1 MGPHGQARACAPKC
15 LPSAKRLCPG
25 RRYSTQVWSS
35 AKADKIYL
43 YSSFVSVISILKLHY
58 KSGEEVKDM
67 AVSLKPATKVSEG
80 LKKMLND
87 AIAREIQVSIQY
99 MWQHVQVMGVKGVA
113 VQDQFKQTAIAE
125 MKHAEKIAERLWY
138 LEGTPTTKP
147 ALIKVGDSLKEF
159 LEFDVK
165 AEEEAITMYKG
176 IIEQA
181 QKEGDVT
188 TAFIFKE
195 ILEDEEEH
203 HDLFTTMLE
212 EV

>member
-1 MGPHGQARACAPKC
+1 
-15 LPSAKRLCPG
+15 
-25 RRYSTQVWSS
+25 
-35 AKADKIYL
+35 
-43 YSSFVSVISILKLHY
+43 
-58 KSGEEVKDM
+58 M
-67 AVSLKPATKVSEG
+67 AVSLKPVVKVSDK
-80 LKKMLND
+80 LKEMLNN

-99 MWQHVQVMGVKGVA
+99 MWQHVQVVGVKGVA
-113 VQDQFKQTAIAE
+113 VQDKFQQVAVVE

-147 ALIKVGDSLKEF
+147 APIKVGENLKEF
-159 LEFDVK
+159 IELDVK
-165 AEEEAITMYKG
+165 AEVEAIEMYRG
-176 IIEQA
+176 IIELA

-188 TAFIFKE
+188 TAFMFKE

>member
-1 MGPHGQARACAPKC
+1 
-15 LPSAKRLCPG
+15 
-25 RRYSTQVWSS
+25 
-35 AKADKIYL
+35 
-43 YSSFVSVISILKLHY
+43 
-58 KSGEEVKDM
+58 M
-67 AVSLKPATKVSEG
+67 AVSLAPMTKVSEE
-80 LKKMLND
+80 LKTMLNK

-99 MWQHVQVMGVKGVA
+99 MWQHIQVMGVKGIA
-113 VQDQFKQTAIAE
+113 VQDKFKQTAIAE

-138 LEGTPTTKP
+138 LGGTPTTKP
-147 ALIKVGDSLKEF
+147 DSIVVGGTLKEF
-159 LEFDVK
+159 LENDTK
-165 AEEEAITMYKG
+165 AEEEAITMYKS
-176 IIEQA
+176 IIGMA

>member
-1 MGPHGQARACAPKC
+1 
-15 LPSAKRLCPG
+15 
-25 RRYSTQVWSS
+25 
-35 AKADKIYL
+35 
-43 YSSFVSVISILKLHY
+43 
-58 KSGEEVKDM
+58 M
-67 AVSLKPATKVSEG
+67 AVSLKPIVKVSEKLKG
-80 LKKMLND
+80 LLND
-87 AIAREIQVSIQY
+87 AIAREIQVSVQY

-113 VQDQFKQTAIAE
+113 VQDKFKQTAIAE

-147 ALIKVGDSLKEF
+147 APIKVGENLRDF
-159 LEFDVK
+159 LELDTK
-165 AEEEAITMYKG
+165 AEVEAIEMYRG
-176 IIEQA
+176 IIELA
-181 QKEGDVT
+181 QKEGDIT

>member
-1 MGPHGQARACAPKC
+1 
-15 LPSAKRLCPG
+15 
-25 RRYSTQVWSS
+25 
-35 AKADKIYL
+35 
-43 YSSFVSVISILKLHY
+43 
-58 KSGEEVKDM
+58 M
-67 AVSLKPATKVSEG
+67 AISLKPATKVSEK
-80 LKKMLND
+80 LKGMLNN

-99 MWQHVQVMGVKGVA
+99 MWQHVQVIGVKGVA
-113 VQDQFKQTAIAE
+113 VQDQFKKTAVTE

-138 LEGTPTTKP
+138 LEGTPTIKP
-147 ALIKVGDSLKEF
+147 APIKVGESLKEF
-159 LEFDVK
+159 LEFDTK
-165 AEEEAITMYKG
+165 AEEEAIVMYKQ
-176 IIEQA
+176 IIELA